1 MRKKIKHQLI
11 IISSIFILF
20 GCDKPVIL
28 NSGLSENDAN
38 DIISELS
45 KYKIGAKKEISK
57 EGVTVN
63 VEADTIERSVQIL
76 NAAGLPHKS
85 RTNLGEVFQKSGIIS
100 SPLEERARYI
110 YALSQ
115 ELESTL
121 SQIDGIVT
129 ARVSVVLPERIAPG
143 EPVQP
148 ASAAVFI
155 KYTSNLDPD
164 SYEPRIR
171 RLVAA
176 SIPGL
181 SGKNDKELSIVFV
194 PAEVYRDH
202 IEMVT
207 LGPFQLTVSQYA
219 AVKLLFLI
227 ALIIVVF
234 AGITWSM
241 LPKIRKMLR
250 KKEKS
255 SNELAMIASDKP
267 E

>member
-1 MRKKIKHQLI
+1 MQIYWRNKLLAV
-11 IISSIFILF
+11 SLALALT
-20 GCDKPVIL
+20 GCDKPVVL

-45 KYKIGAKKEISK
+45 KYRISAEKQIAK

-63 VEADTIERSVQIL
+63 VNADTIERAVQIL
-76 NAAGLPHKS
+76 NAKGLPHKS

-121 SQIDGIVT
+121 SQIDGVII
-129 ARVSVVLPERIAPG
+129 ARVSVVLPERVAPG

-148 ASAAVFI
+148 ASASVFV
-155 KYTSNLDPD
+155 KYTPELDPD
-164 SYEPRIR
+164 SIEPRIR
-171 RLVAA
+171 RLVSA

-181 SGKNDKELSIVFV
+181 TGKSDKELSIVFV
-194 PAEVYRDH
+194 PAEMYRDH

-207 LGPFQLTVSQYA
+207 LGPFHLTLSQYA
-219 AVKLLFLI
+219 TVKLLFII
-227 ALIIVVF
+227 ALVLLLS
-234 AGITWSM
+234 GGM
-241 LPKIRKMLR
+241 LWALIPRLKKLLR
-250 KKEKS
+250 KKTTT
-255 SNELAMIASDKP
+255 ELTVVEP
-267 E
+267 GTQE

>member
-1 MRKKIKHQLI
+1 MQTNWRKNWLAV
-11 IISSIFILF
+11 SLALLLA
-20 GCDKPVIL
+20 GCDKPVVL

-45 KYKIGAKKEISK
+45 KYKISAEKQIAK
-57 EGVTVN
+57 EGVTVTVN
-63 VEADTIERSVQIL
+63 ADTIERSVQIL
-76 NAAGLPHKS
+76 NATGLPHKS

-121 SQIDGIVT
+121 SQIDGVVV
-129 ARVSVVLPERIAPG
+129 ARVSVVLPERVAPG

-148 ASAAVFI
+148 ASAAVFV
-155 KYTSNLDPD
+155 KYTPDLDPD
-164 SYEPRIR
+164 SIEPRIR

-181 SGKNDKELSIVFV
+181 AGKSDNDLSIVFV

-207 LGPFQLTVSQYA
+207 LGPFQLTVSEYA
-219 AVKLLFLI
+219 TVKMLFII
-227 ALIIVVF
+227 ALIVLL
-234 AGITWSM
+234 AGGAIWP
-241 LPKIRKMLR
+241 LVPRVKKVLR
-250 KKEKS
+250 KKGNTGLDVAE
-255 SNELAMIASDKP
+255 P
-267 E
+267 GRQ

>member
-1 MRKKIKHQLI
+1 MVWL
-11 IISSIFILF
+11 LT

-28 NSGLSENDAN
+28 NTNLSENDAN

-45 KYKIGAKKEISK
+45 KYKIAADKQIDK
-57 EGVTVN
+57 EGVTVLVN
-63 VEADTIERSVQIL
+63 KDTIERSVQIL
-76 NAAGLPHKS
+76 NAEGLPHKS
-85 RTNLGEVFQKSGIIS
+85 RTSLGEVFQKSGIIS

-121 SQIDGIVT
+121 SQIDGVVV
-129 ARVSVVLPERIAPG
+129 ARVSVVLPERVAPG

-148 ASAAVFI
+148 ASASVFI
-155 KYTSNLDPD
+155 KYTMALDPD
-164 SYEPRIR
+164 SIEPRIR

-181 SGKNDKELSIVFV
+181 SGKNENALSIVFV

-207 LGPFQLTVSQYA
+207 LGPFQLTLPQYA
-219 AVKLLFLI
+219 TVKIVFFIFLTLLTLGMAIGLLLPRLKNRLAGKKSTALAVTES
-227 ALIIVVF
+227 
-234 AGITWSM
+234 AGQ
-241 LPKIRKMLR
+241 
-250 KKEKS
+250 E
-255 SNELAMIASDKP
+255 
-267 E
+267 

>member
-1 MRKKIKHQLI
+1 MRKNVPAFL
-11 IISSIFILF
+11 LVLLLT
-20 GCDKPVIL
+20 GCDKPLVL

-45 KYKIGAKKEISK
+45 KYQIKADKQIDK
-57 EGVTVN
+57 EGVTVLVN
-63 VEADTIERSVQIL
+63 ADTIQRSVQIL
-76 NAAGLPHKS
+76 NAKGIPHKS

-121 SQIDGIVT
+121 SQIDGVVI
-129 ARVSVVLPERIAPG
+129 ARVSVVLPERVAPG

-155 KYTSNLDPD
+155 KHTSDFDPD
-164 SYEPRIR
+164 SMTPRIR

-181 SGKNDKELSIVFV
+181 AGKNDNELSIVFV

-202 IEMVT
+202 IERVS
-207 LGPFQLTVSQYA
+207 LGPFQLTLSQYGTF
-219 AVKLLFLI
+219 K
-227 ALIIVVF
+227 VVF
-234 AGITWSM
+234 FSILILLLIGGAAIAAAPRIKQ
-241 LPKIRKMLR
+241 LLKN
-250 KKEKS
+250 KKSTSTEVVES
-255 SNELAMIASDKP
+255 GNTN
-267 E
+267 